1 MLLPRLLSKLPE
13 RFRWSLH
20 NLIAH
25 PLSELLFQAGLR
37 RWSDVVHDFTVPE
50 CERSAGGGA

>member
-1 MLLPRLLSKLPE
+1 MIQRLLARLPP

-25 PLSELLFQAGLR
+25 PLSEIAYQLGFHAA
-37 RWSDVVHDFTVPE
+37 SVSIHDSTAPKE
-50 CERSAGGGA
+50 EP